1 MSRSLLKKIDTFSRR
16 LGHIEMALCCLFLV
30 SMVVI
35 VGVSVFLR
43 YVLNSPLVAG
53 MNLAA
58 LMLVWLS
65 FFGASFVYR
74 ENGHIAIEFV
84 VNFFSVQVRRFLM
97 LAVYLVIFL
106 TLVITVVQSGNLAT
120 IQWQQQIVAL
130 GIPRS
135 FLSLPIIITG
145 ILMTLTT
152 LQHMAVEILSPL
164 EPQDS

>member
-1 MSRSLLKKIDTFSRR
+1 MSKSLLKKIDTFSHT

-58 LMLVWLS
+58 LLLVWLS

-97 LAVYLVIFL
+97 LAVYMVIFL